1 MSKRDSFLTGR
12 AEDRTI
18 IRPRYVI
25 LRLVTTNKSEKKDEW
40 IGMNP
45 TAYTSTGVEVT
56 SSGIFAGD
64 PPPSLLSCD

>member
-18 IRPRYVI
+18 II
-25 LRLVTTNKSEKKDEW
+25 LHLVTTNESEKKDER